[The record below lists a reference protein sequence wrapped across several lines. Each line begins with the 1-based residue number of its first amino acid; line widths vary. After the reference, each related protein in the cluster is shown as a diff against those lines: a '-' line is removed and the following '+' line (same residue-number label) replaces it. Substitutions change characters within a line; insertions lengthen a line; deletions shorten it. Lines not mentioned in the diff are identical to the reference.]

1 MSCSLR
7 LGRGDPT
14 PVNSRTPLAAAFV
27 LGALLCAGLL
37 GLGAFVTH
45 AVLAA
50 KSLERT
56 VTVKGLSEREVP
68 ADVAIW
74 PIRFSEA
81 ADDLVT
87 LYAAIEKN
95 DARVMEFLRSRGFG
109 DAEISVAPPS
119 IVDREAQGYGRDQ
132 GPRFRYTATSTLTVY
147 STQVDRVRAAMND
160 LAQLGKQGIALS
172 GQEYEARTQFLF
184 TGLNGLKPEMVEEAT
199 RNAREVA
206 SRFAQD
212 SDSTLGKIRSAS
224 QGQFSI
230 EDRDSNTP
238 HVKKVRVVSTVEYY
252 LSD

>member
-1 MSCSLR
+1 M
-7 LGRGDPT
+7 
-14 PVNSRTPLAAAFV
+14 NSRTVLGTAFL
-27 LGALLCAGLL
+27 LGALLCLGLF
-37 GLGAFVTH
+37 GLGAIVVRG
-45 AVLAA
+45 VLTA

-87 LYAAIEKN
+87 LYAALEKN
-95 DARVMEFLRSRGFG
+95 DARVIEFLRSRGFG

-147 STQVDRVRAAMND
+147 SKQVDRVRAAMND

-184 TGLNGLKPEMVEEAT
+184 TDLNALKPAMVEEAT

-206 SRFAQD
+206 SRFAKD
-212 SDSTLGKIRSAS
+212 SESTLGKIRSAS

-238 HVKKVRVVSTVEYY
+238 YVKKVRVVSTVEYY